1 MSKKD
6 VRKGIVPYLFLFLVM
21 LGLLYFFN
29 MSRHEVH
36 QFTYDEFITNMEEE
50 KIEEITIVPRSG
62 AGVYE
67 IEGKLEGYGQYE
79 TFYLKVPLS
88 NEVIARILDAEEANE
103 FKITT
108 VSDPDSNTFVL
119 FLLNILPMLIILGA
133 GFYFV
138 TKQMGSANK
147 SMDFGRSRA
156 KLNEQNNKVT
166 FKDVAGLDEEK
177 EEVAELIDFLKNPKK
192 FQKLGARIPKGVLLV
207 GPPGTGKTLLARAVA
222 GEANVPF
229 YYISGSEFVEL
240 FVGVGASRVRDMFK
254 QAKHNAPCLIFIDEI
269 DAVGRQRG
277 AGLGGGH
284 DEREQTLNQ
293 LLTEM
298 DGFGAN
304 EGIIIIAATNR
315 PDVLDPA
322 LLRPGR
328 FDRQVQVNLPDAKG
342 REEILGV
349 HARGKTFAKNVSLKN
364 IAQRTVGF
372 SGADLENLLNEAA
385 LLAVRRNKENITMAE
400 IDEAHDRVLMG
411 PAKKSKKYT
420 ENDKKLVAYHEAGH
434 AVLGI
439 KLDGA
444 NDVQKITIIPRGYAG
459 GYTMMLPKEERF
471 TATKQELLERITG
484 LLGGRVA
491 EELVFNEVTT
501 GAHNDFEQATKIVR
515 AMVTEYGMSSLGPL
529 QLEQNEG
536 SVFLGRDYNKS
547 RNFSSQV
554 AYEIDQEMRKIMDEC
569 YKNAEKIIKENRDL
583 LDLIADTL
591 ITKETLTKE
600 EIDYLVE
607 HKCLPEEEIEN
618 EETLEDLKAKAKE
631 LKIKGYTKMTKEEL
645 KDAIE
650 KTKE

>member
-1 MSKKD
+1 MNKKEIK
-6 VRKGIVPYLFLFLVM
+6 KGIISYFVLFGLMLVIFYLFTLSNNKVNKF
-21 LGLLYFFN
+21 
-29 MSRHEVH
+29 S
-36 QFTYDEFITNMEEE
+36 YDEFINHMNNN
-50 KIEEITIVPRSG
+50 EIQEIVITPRNSQ
-62 AGVYE
+62 GVYE
-67 IEGKLEGYGQYE
+67 IRGSLKTYSNNES
-79 TFYLKVPLS
+79 FYLKLPLS
-88 NEVIARILDAEEANE
+88 NEVISKILAGEETYD
-103 FKITT
+103 FKSTT
-108 VSDPDSNTFVL
+108 SSDPASSTL
-119 FLLNILPMLIILGA
+119 LQFLINVVPMLIILGV
-133 GFYFV
+133 GFYLV

-147 SMDFGRSRA
+147 SMDFGRSKAR
-156 KLNEQNNKVT
+156 LNEESNKIT
-166 FKDVAGLDEEK
+166 FKDVAGLEEEK
-177 EEVAELIDFLKNPKK
+177 EEVKELIDFLKEPKK
-192 FQKLGARIPKGVLLV
+192 FTRLGARIPKGVLLV
-207 GPPGTGKTLLARAVA
+207 GPPGTGKTLLAKAVA

-277 AGLGGGH
+277 TGLGGGH

-298 DGFGAN
+298 DGFGAS

-342 REEILGV
+342 REEILKV
-349 HARGKTFAKNVSLKN
+349 HARGKIFDKTVSLKN
-364 IAQRTVGF
+364 ISERTVGF

-385 LLAVRRNKENITMAE
+385 LLAVRRNKESISMLE

-411 PAKKSKKYT
+411 PAKVSKKYT

-491 EELVFNEVTT
+491 EELIFNEVTT
-501 GAHNDFEQATKIVR
+501 GAHNDFEQATKIAR
-515 AMVTEYGMSSLGPL
+515 AMVTEYGMSSLGPV

-554 AYEIDQEMRKIMDEC
+554 AYEIDQEMRKIIDEC
-569 YKNAEKIIKENRDL
+569 YKNAVKIIKENRDL
-583 LDLIADTL
+583 LDLLANTL

-600 EIDYLVE
+600 EIESLVKYGKITLE
-607 HKCLPEEEIEN
+607 EPES
-618 EETLEDLKAKAKE
+618 LEDLKKKAKE

-645 KDAIE
+645 KKAID
-650 KTKE
+650 KTK

>member
-1 MSKKD
+1 MNKKEIK
-6 VRKGIVPYLFLFLVM
+6 KGIISYFVLFGLMLVIFYLFTLSNNKVNKFS
-21 LGLLYFFN
+21 YD
-29 MSRHEVH
+29 
-36 QFTYDEFITNMEEE
+36 QFINHMNNNEIQEIVIT
-50 KIEEITIVPRSG
+50 PRNSQ
-62 AGVYE
+62 GVYE
-67 IEGKLEGYGQYE
+67 IRGSLKTYSNNES
-79 TFYLKVPLS
+79 FYLKLPLS
-88 NEVIARILDAEEANE
+88 NEVISKILAGEETYD
-103 FKITT
+103 FKSTT
-108 VSDPDSNTFVL
+108 SSDPASSTL
-119 FLLNILPMLIILGA
+119 LQFLINVVPMLIILGV
-133 GFYFV
+133 GFYLV

-147 SMDFGRSRA
+147 SMDFGRSKAR
-156 KLNEQNNKVT
+156 LNEESNKIT
-166 FKDVAGLDEEK
+166 FKDVAGLEEEK
-177 EEVAELIDFLKNPKK
+177 EEVKELIDFLKEPKK
-192 FQKLGARIPKGVLLV
+192 FTRLGARIPKGVLLV
-207 GPPGTGKTLLARAVA
+207 GPPGTGKTLLAKAVA

-277 AGLGGGH
+277 TGLGGGH

-298 DGFGAN
+298 DGFGAS

-342 REEILGV
+342 REEILKV
-349 HARGKTFAKNVSLKN
+349 HARGKIFDKTVSLKN
-364 IAQRTVGF
+364 ISERTVGF

-385 LLAVRRNKENITMAE
+385 LLAVRRNKESISMLE

-411 PAKKSKKYT
+411 PAKVSKKYT

-491 EELVFNEVTT
+491 EELIFNEVTT
-501 GAHNDFEQATKIVR
+501 GAHNDFEQATKIAR
-515 AMVTEYGMSSLGPL
+515 AMVTEYGMSSLGPV

-554 AYEIDQEMRKIMDEC
+554 AYEIDQEIRKIIDEC
-569 YKNAEKIIKENRDL
+569 YKNAVKIIKENRDL
-583 LDLIADTL
+583 LDLLANTL

-600 EIDYLVE
+600 EIESLVKYGKITLE
-607 HKCLPEEEIEN
+607 EPES
-618 EETLEDLKAKAKE
+618 LEDLKKKAKE

-645 KDAIE
+645 K
-650 KTKE
+650 KTIDETK

>member
-1 MSKKD
+1 MNKKE
-6 VRKGIVPYLFLFLVM
+6 VKRGLLPYLVLFVVM
-21 LGLLYFFN
+21 LGILYFFSLSN
-29 MSRHEVH
+29 NKVN
-36 QFTYDEFITNMEEE
+36 QFTYDEFINYMNN
-50 KIEEITIVPRSG
+50 KEIKEILITPRNS

-67 IEGKLEGYGQYE
+67 IKGKLNSYGE
-79 TFYLKVPLS
+79 NESFYLKVPLS
-88 NEVIARILDAEEANE
+88 NEVISQILKSEDGYN
-103 FKITT
+103 FKISTS
-108 VSDPDSNTFVL
+108 SDPDSSALLL
-119 FLLNILPMLIILGA
+119 FILNVLPMIIILGV

-138 TKQMGSANK
+138 TRQMGTANK
-147 SMDFGRSRA
+147 SMDFGRSKAR
-156 KLNEQNNKVT
+156 LNEQKNKVT

-177 EEVAELIDFLKNPKK
+177 EEVAELIDFLKNPKR

-207 GPPGTGKTLLARAVA
+207 GPPGTGKTLLAKAVA

-342 REEILGV
+342 REEILNV
-349 HARGKTFAKNVSLKN
+349 HAKGKIFAKSVSLKN
-364 IAQRTVGF
+364 ISQRTVGF

-385 LLAVRRNKENITMAE
+385 LLAVRRNKESITMQE

-471 TATKQELLERITG
+471 TATKQELLERIIG

-491 EELVFNEVTT
+491 EELVFNEITT

-515 AMVTEYGMSSLGPL
+515 SMVTEYGMSSLGPL
-529 QLEQNEG
+529 QLEQQEG

-547 RNFSSQV
+547 RNFSGQV

-569 YKNAEKIIKENRDL
+569 YKKATQIIKDNRDL
-583 LDLIADTL
+583 LDLIANTL

-607 HKCLPEEEIEN
+607 HKCLPNDEEDSEKSL
-618 EETLEDLKAKAKE
+618 EELKKIAKE

-645 KDAIE
+645 QEIIDNNK
-650 KTKE
+650 